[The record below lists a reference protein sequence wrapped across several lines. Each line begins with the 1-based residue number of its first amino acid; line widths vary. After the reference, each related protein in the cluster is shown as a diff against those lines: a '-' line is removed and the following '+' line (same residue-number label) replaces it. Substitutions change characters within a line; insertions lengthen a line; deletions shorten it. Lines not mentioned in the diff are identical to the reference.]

1 MIVVDANVVVH
12 YALDTPQT
20 RAARQT
26 WDADSDW
33 NVPPLW
39 RSEFR
44 NAVAKYM
51 RSGDLTL
58 RRALDAIELA
68 EETLFDNEH
77 AVDSVRVMELVANSA
92 CSAYDCEYVALALQL
107 GVPLV
112 TADRR
117 ILREFPDVAVSP
129 DAFARDAG

>member
-1 MIVVDANVVVH
+1 MIVVDTNVVV
-12 YALDTPQT
+12 YLTLDTPQ
-20 RAARQT
+20 RQT
-26 WDADSDW
+26 SRQIRDADSDW
-33 NVPPLW
+33 HVPYLW
-39 RSEFR
+39 LSEFR
-44 NAVAKYM
+44 NAVAQYM

-58 RRALDAIELA
+58 RGALNAIEVA
-68 EETLFDNEH
+68 EEMLLGKEH
-77 AVDSVRVMELVANSA
+77 EVDSVRVMELVANSA

>member
-44 NAVAKYM
+44 NAAAKYM

-58 RRALDAIELA
+58 REALAAIALA
-68 EETLFDNEH
+68 ERRLFGKEH
-77 AVDSVRVMELVANSA
+77 AVDSVRVMELVASSA

-129 DAFARDAG
+129 DAFARDEG

>member
-1 MIVVDANVVVH
+1 MIVVDTNVVAYLV
-12 YALDTPQT
+12 LDTPQSRVAQQT
-20 RAARQT
+20 R
-26 WDADSDW
+26 DADPDW
-33 NVPPLW
+33 HIPYLW

-44 NAVAKYM
+44 NTVAKYM

-58 RRALDAIELA
+58 RGALDAIKFA
-68 EETLFDNEH
+68 ERTLFGKEY
-77 AVDSVRVMELVANSA
+77 AADSVRVMELVSTSS
-92 CSAYDCEYVALALQL
+92 CSAYDCEFVDLAQRL

-129 DAFARDAG
+129 ETFAQSEG

>member
-1 MIVVDANVVVH
+1 MIVVDANLLVYFAVESEHSQV
-12 YALDTPQT
+12 
-20 RAARQT
+20 ARRV
-26 WDADSDW
+26 WEMDPDW
-33 NVPPLW
+33 HTARLW

-44 NAVAKYM
+44 SALVKYM
-51 RSGDLTL
+51 RVGYKTIESATTEFKAAETIIQGREHEADLVEIL
-58 RRALDAIELA
+58 NLA
-68 EETLFDNEH
+68 
-77 AVDSVRVMELVANSA
+77 ANSA

>member
-1 MIVVDANVVVH
+1 MIVVDTNVVV
-12 YALDTPQT
+12 YYVLTTPQT
-20 RAARQT
+20 QAARQT
-26 WDADSDW
+26 RDADSDW
-33 NVPPLW
+33 RVPPLW

-44 NAVAKYM
+44 NTVGQYM
-51 RSGDLTL
+51 RSGELTL
-58 RRALDAIELA
+58 RGALNAIALA
-68 EETLFDNEH
+68 EETLLDKEQ
-77 AVDSVRVMELVANSA
+77 AVDSVRVMELMANSA

-129 DAFARDAG
+129 DAFARDEG